1 MITDWVAFWRGS
13 GLLGLTGIATN
24 LGDKQVN
31 TKGSVLVVEVAL
43 ELGNLLLEHL
53 WGVSDTADDA
63 HAAGV
68 GDGSRQL
75 GTGGDV
81 HAGQQDGVLD
91 LEKISDGSADLLC
104 LFCATITWL
113 AGAESR
119 EIGEIL
125 DATVAGKKT
134 YEKPL

>member
-1 MITDWVAFWRGS
+1 MITEWVAFWRGGS

-53 WGVSDTADDA
+53 WSVSDTADDA
-63 HAAGV
+63 HTAGV

-91 LEKISDGSADLLC
+91 LEKIGDGCADLLC
-104 LFCATITWL
+104 CFCATITWL
-113 AGAESR
+113 AVLS
-119 EIGEIL
+119 
-125 DATVAGKKT
+125 
-134 YEKPL
+134 